1 MQYKEWAGIW
11 QRAVENSVAARLG
24 ITAVIW
30 ALLRML
36 HVMTARGLL
45 RAGWLQGEERR
56 DGAIVDYRLCSETW
70 IWACCILLTWAR
82 QDSRARLVCPLLR
95 MMCQG

>member
-1 MQYKEWAGIW
+1 
-11 QRAVENSVAARLG
+11 
-24 ITAVIW
+24 
-30 ALLRML
+30 ML

-82 QDSRARLVCPLLR
+82 QDSRA
-95 MMCQG
+95 